1 MPTQTYYAN
10 VVFGANISNYFVL
23 TANSIQD
30 AAGLAVQY
38 YDQNTVVSLANGDTR
53 RYGTLAKDRNAIGS
67 NGYAAIVYVKDPSS
81 PAGLANA
88 WQMTVQTSALTVPI
102 AATYSANGIGAGYST
117 FGA

>member
-10 VVFGANISNYFVL
+10 VVFGSNVSNYFVL
-23 TANSIQD
+23 QADNIQQ
-30 AAGLAVQY
+30 AAALAVQY

-53 RYGTLAKDRNAIGS
+53 RYGTLAKGHNAIGS

-88 WQMTVQTSALTVPI
+88 WQMTVQTAALTVPV
-102 AATYSANGIGAGYST
+102 AATYSANGINAGYST